1 MHRQRSALIVQRQN
15 SLPKVKE
22 EARVREKGQ
31 RYRERER
38 EEERVA
44 CEIIEL
50 FLEIEY
56 LKSSFSLISH
66 FRFQSFLV

>member
-15 SLPKVKE
+15 SLSKVKE
-22 EARVREKGQ
+22 EARVREKGAALQ
-31 RYRERER
+31 RER
-38 EEERVA
+38 EEEKVA

-66 FRFQSFLV
+66 FRFQTFLV

>member
-1 MHRQRSALIVQRQN
+1 MHRQRSAQWQN

-22 EARVREKGQ
+22 EARVRERGQ
-31 RYRERER
+31 LYRER

-50 FLEIEY
+50 FLEIEC
-56 LKSSFSLISH
+56 LKSSFSSISH
-66 FRFQSFLV
+66 FRFQTFLV

>member
-15 SLPKVKE
+15 SLPKVRE

-31 RYRERER
+31 CYRER